1 MYHMDR
7 ERLAELLKQPAQI
20 AGQDLDGLRS
30 LAEHFPWFSGA
41 RLLLAVGEH
50 RSGNLLAQEG
60 HSAPAAHLPS
70 RQVLYDLVHN
80 TSPEPVPTRW
90 EMPEVPPSPVP
101 QAPVPGATATV
112 ATAPQTHPVAPAAP
126 RPEPVD
132 IPSQAA
138 PLNDSPELQPWPEV
152 QAGAPPVPAPEP
164 VPETVIM
171 SEEGPASEA
180 EAQERS
186 FLDRLFIEAATS
198 SYDLEQW
205 TEPPGKED
213 PTTGTSTPWQKPP
226 ETTWAETAIAAPPD
240 IPPAPP
246 APVPP
251 DSRRLRFTDWLDQT
265 EPLAPAAPAPA
276 NLVPKPSLAMT
287 APATAPGTT
296 TPLSASHQARP
307 TPPTVSQGELL
318 ERFIQQAA
326 PPAPT
331 EKAAFFNPQKAAK
344 RSLQDDGLVSET
356 LARIHEQ
363 QGNFA
368 KAREVYERLAAKHPE
383 KSVYFA
389 ALSKALEG
397 RSNK

>member
-1 MYHMDR
+1 MDR
-7 ERLAELLKQPAQI
+7 ERLAELLKQPAQV

-30 LAEHFPWFSGA
+30 MAEHFPWFSGA
-41 RLLLAVGEH
+41 RLLLAVGEQ
-50 RSGNLLAQEG
+50 RSGNMLAQEG

-70 RQVLYDLVHN
+70 RQVLYDLVHD
-80 TSPEPVPTRW
+80 TPPEPVPTRW
-90 EMPEVPPSPVP
+90 EMPEVPPPPVP
-101 QAPVPGATATV
+101 QAPVPGATAIV
-112 ATAPQTHPVAPAAP
+112 AIAPQTHPVAPAAP
-126 RPEPVD
+126 QPEPVD
-132 IPSQAA
+132 VPSEAA
-138 PLNDSPELQPWPEV
+138 PLDDSPELQPWPEV
-152 QAGAPPVPAPEP
+152 QSGALPVPAPEP
-164 VPETVIM
+164 VPETAIM
-171 SEEGPASEA
+171 SDEGPASEA

-205 TEPPGKED
+205 TAPGKEE
-213 PTTGTSTPWQKPP
+213 PTTGTNTPRQEPP
-226 ETTWAETAIAAPPD
+226 ETTWTAEAAISAPPD
-240 IPPAPP
+240 IPPSPP
-246 APVPP
+246 APAPP
-251 DSRRLRFTDWLDQT
+251 DPRRLRFTDWLDQT
-265 EPLAPAAPAPA
+265 EALAPAAPPPA
-276 NLVPKPSLAMT
+276 TLGPRPSLAVA
-287 APATAPGTT
+287 APATASGTT
-296 TPLSASHQARP
+296 SPLGASGQARP

-318 ERFIQQAA
+318 DRFIQQAA